1 MRRGQCF
8 FSSFSFLGFGK
19 VDNTYKPPKLI
30 FFLCNV
36 LCAVFTPVTCYLLI
50 LTKSGF
56 RFFRNLRSP
65 AVCELPLSNIGLR
78 KCLNFSKILCPKL
91 FFSKMSIGMLFL
103 YFYYK
108 KLRYMQR
115 WGGIEVSLLHKYSQI
130 LHISQVFQVSPSF
143 YL

>member
-1 MRRGQCF
+1 
-8 FSSFSFLGFGK
+8 
-19 VDNTYKPPKLI
+19 
-30 FFLCNV
+30 
-36 LCAVFTPVTCYLLI
+36 
-50 LTKSGF
+50 
-56 RFFRNLRSP
+56 
-65 AVCELPLSNIGLR
+65 
-78 KCLNFSKILCPKL
+78 LCPKL